1 MTLSSH
7 TVFGLVTLT
16 LLAACSGG
24 AGDPVKSPGSSNA
37 PLGTY
42 LNYQLR
48 DDGLAKQY
56 QGLAYTVQSQM
67 PGTGQADY
75 NGILRLLVELSGQQV
90 ELLGDLDLAFDF
102 GLASFDGTV
111 TGVVDA
117 QDRGYTGNLVVD
129 DGILDLTADPDT
141 TYRAFADLVGH
152 LQGQG
157 YDIRIYTDL
166 YGDFHGSNPV
176 SFSGGVAGQ
185 ASGTNVG
192 DFAYGSF
199 IAIR

>member
-1 MTLSSH
+1 MALHWQTGVGLIAATLI
-7 TVFGLVTLT
+7 
-16 LLAACSGG
+16 AACASGSGG
-24 AGDPVKSPGSSNA
+24 PAKSPGSSNG
-37 PLGTY
+37 PLGAY

-48 DDGLAKQY
+48 DDDLVKQY
-56 QGLAYTVQSQM
+56 QGLPYTPSADV

-75 NGILRLLVELSGQQV
+75 SGIMRLLVELSGKQV
-90 ELLGDLDLAFDF
+90 ELLGDLDLTIDF
-102 GLASFDGTV
+102 GLASFNGAV
-111 TGVVDA
+111 TGAVDP
-117 QDRGYTGNLVVD
+117 QDRGYSGTLVVD
-129 DGILDLTADPDT
+129 GGILDLAADPDT
-141 TYRAFADLVGH
+141 TFRAFSDLVGN

-157 YDIRIYTDL
+157 YDIRINADL